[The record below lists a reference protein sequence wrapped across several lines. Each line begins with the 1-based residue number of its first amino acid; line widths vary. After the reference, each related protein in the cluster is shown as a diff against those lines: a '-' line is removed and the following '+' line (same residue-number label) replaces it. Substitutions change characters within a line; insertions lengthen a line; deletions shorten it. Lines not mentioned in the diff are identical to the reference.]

1 MQLAN
6 RGEHM
11 GRFFRWAIGLT
22 AVGVG
27 VVAITRAVQA
37 GRTKLKSALGQAE
50 AVADRTRAALEDTE
64 AALHQAR
71 TSL

>member
-1 MQLAN
+1 
-6 RGEHM
+6 M
-11 GRFFRWAIGLT
+11 GRFLRWTVGLT

-27 VVAITRAVQA
+27 VVAIVRAVQA
-37 GRTKLKSALGQAE
+37 GRDKLKGAIGQAE
-50 AVADRTRAALEDTE
+50 AVADRTRAALEETE